1 MLPERWRT
9 PVGPDIATVPNRF
22 ALYLRDLGAPPALIA
37 AGFLVAE
44 AEQRGDIGVA
54 VDEGSD
60 ADVVVDV
67 LDLRVPM
74 KDCLAAVPP
83 DHPLIVRDL
92 GSRLYLRRQH
102 AQECRVAGY
111 INGRLDRAF
120 GRETPADR
128 ESPDRSGGN
137 ATEATPET
145 IQARAAASAVATG
158 FFVLGGGPG
167 TGKTRTI
174 ALVREALKQLTPDR
188 PVLIAAPT
196 GKAAQRL
203 RDALAAA
210 DPADGDNPLRDH
222 VRAMTVHRLL
232 MDTDL
237 LGDAAAV
244 IIDEASML
252 DLSLLD
258 RLLGVLPLTTA
269 LVLVGDPGQLAS
281 VEAGRVL
288 GDLFDALSTRDPSAQ
303 CHRLLR
309 HNFRADLAL
318 HPLADAAH
326 AGNAEAFRDALDS
339 AGDRAAFD
347 ACSDRDALRSAIAR
361 RVDDAQARRLTP
373 NRGIAFLCA
382 HRHGVFG
389 VDGLNDLLNS
399 MWSTADLPGV
409 PTLLEANAPEL
420 DLWNGDLGVLT
431 TENGI
436 RGFRRDALFVPESLM
451 PKHAPGFALTIH
463 KAQGSEFDEVV
474 IVLPDRPSAILSR
487 ELLYT
492 GITRARRR
500 VTLLGAPE
508 ALAAALATPLKR
520 SSGLH
525 QRLIHAGNVAR
536 GASQ

>member
-1 MLPERWRT
+1 L
-9 PVGPDIATVPNRF
+9 ATVQNRF
-22 ALYLRDLGAPPALIA
+22 ALYLHDLGAPPALVA

-44 AEQRGDIGVA
+44 AEQRGDIGVD
-54 VDEGSD
+54 VGQEDD
-60 ADVVVDV
+60 LDVVVDV
-67 LDLRVPM
+67 LDLRVPIR
-74 KDCLAAVPP
+74 DCLAAVPL

-102 AQECRVAGY
+102 AQECRVADH
-111 INGRLDRAF
+111 IDRRLDRAF
-120 GRETPADR
+120 GPEVPTTPHSEADIPTGETP
-128 ESPDRSGGN
+128 EG
-137 ATEATPET
+137 
-145 IQARAAASAVATG
+145 IQATAAASAVSSG

-174 ALVREALKQLTPDR
+174 ALLRDALRQQSPDR

-203 RDALAAA
+203 RDALAV
-210 DPADGDNPLRDH
+210 GDSPDRQHLPRDD

-232 MDTDL
+232 SDVDL
-237 LGDAAAV
+237 LADAAAV

-252 DLSLLD
+252 DLRLLD
-258 RLLGVLPLTTA
+258 RLLGVLPATTA

-288 GDLFDALSTRDPSAQ
+288 GDLFDALAARDPAGR
-303 CHRLLR
+303 CHRQLR
-309 HNFRADLAL
+309 HNFRADRAL
-318 HPLADAAH
+318 HPLADAAQ
-326 AGNAEAFRDALDS
+326 AGDAAAFQRAFDS
-339 AGDRAAFD
+339 AGDRAGFT
-347 ACSDRDALRSAIAR
+347 ACTDRDALRLTIAR
-361 RVDDAQARRLTP
+361 LVDDATARRLVP

-389 VDGLNDLLNS
+389 VDGLNDLLTS
-399 MWSTADLPGV
+399 MWPTTNLPGV

-492 GITRARRR
+492 GITRARHR
-500 VTLLGAPE
+500 VTLLGAPD

-525 QRLIHAGNVAR
+525 QRLIRAGKIAA